1 MTDKKALFASI
12 AISIVVI
19 GGALYYKNP
28 RRNPAVPEIPAE
40 TATIVDGKQVVD
52 ITARG
57 GYSPRVVNAKAGLP
71 TVIRVTTKDTYDCS
85 SSLVIPKIGYSRLL
99 TSNGTE
105 EIAISPEQARG
116 TLNGLC
122 SMGMYSFKINFL

>member
-1 MTDKKALFASI
+1 MTDRKALFASV
-12 AISIVVI
+12 AISIVII

-28 RRNPAVPEIPAE
+28 ARGPAVPEAPVA
-40 TATIVDGKQVVD
+40 TATIVDGKQIVD

-57 GYSPRVVNAKAGLP
+57 GYSPRIVNAKAGLP
-71 TVIRVTTKDTYDCS
+71 TVIRVITKDTYDCS
-85 SSLVIPKIGYSRLL
+85 ASLVIPKVGYRKLL

-105 EIAISPEQARG
+105 EIAISPEQAKG

-122 SMGMYSFKINFL
+122 GMGMYSFKINFL